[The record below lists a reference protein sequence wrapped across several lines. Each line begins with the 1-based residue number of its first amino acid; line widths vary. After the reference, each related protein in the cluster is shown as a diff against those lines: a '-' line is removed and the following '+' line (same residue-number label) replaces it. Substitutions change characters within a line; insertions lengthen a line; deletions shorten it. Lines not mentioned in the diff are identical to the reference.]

1 MHCSLFSV
9 LCSLFAVLCSPF
21 SVLCLHCTMDPL
33 LARIDEAVLS
43 LMFPMLE
50 ALAPDVEECTESTFV
65 RRWFNAEYTL
75 ARRLFP
81 EARVLFAELVS
92 ELADSCDQLESV
104 RVHTGYAAVLIE
116 LAEYDAAEK
125 ALLAINIEAVHHPGY
140 RGRWH
145 HQRALGMA
153 QVGNY
158 VEAIKMDEIAA
169 KDLAAVGY
177 DAALGNALT
186 DLATYNGRIGR
197 VEESIRAQFQST
209 EAFDRCGNDLARAIA
224 YINLGVIFGESGNRS
239 GAREYF
245 TRALALTKEDDSSR
259 IRLWCS
265 LNLGLLSI
273 EANEPANALSDLQE
287 AERLASLQCAWT
299 ALCGARKGLSAA
311 QRLLGDLLL
320 AQQYL
325 DLSWEAYEKQPME
338 ALRATNLIEQAR
350 IHLDNGDPASAIRV
364 VLPLL
369 DTAREHNDVS
379 ALTRILGVL
388 SSAHEGLQQFEIAL
402 RYLREQES
410 IKALMED
417 ESVQHQMSVLKVEHD
432 LKAERLAASR
442 ERDLLRGLL
451 PSSIAQRIISGE
463 PRIADEHH
471 DVCVLFTDI
480 VGFTQHSEGLAAS
493 SLIDLMNS
501 IFTMFDDI
509 VAKHGLVRIK
519 TIGDA
524 YMAIANAPDPH
535 ESPVQSMANSAIEMM
550 RMFEE
555 HFPTLQIRIGIH
567 VGSVVAGVIGRERP
581 MFDVWGDT
589 VNVAA
594 RMEQSGLPGRIHV
607 SKPFVDELAQ
617 GAPPAFVDDEVVIQ
631 LPAYT
636 LRLRGSY
643 EIKGKGTIK
652 TWWLTSSL

>member
-1 MHCSLFSV
+1 MN
-9 LCSLFAVLCSPF
+9 
-21 SVLCLHCTMDPL
+21 PL

-50 ALAPDVEECTESTFV
+50 ALVPEVEECADETFV
-65 RRWFNAEYTL
+65 RKWFKAEYTL
-75 ARRLFP
+75 AKRLFP
-81 EARVLFAELVS
+81 EAKVLFAELVDS
-92 ELADSCDQLESV
+92 MPDGYDELDVVRASSGYATVLMELAQYDEAE
-104 RVHTGYAAVLIE
+104 RV
-116 LAEYDAAEK
+116 
-125 ALLAINIEAVHHPGY
+125 LLTVDIDTVHHPGY

-145 HQRALGMA
+145 HQRALAMA
-153 QVGNY
+153 QAGNY
-158 VEAIKMDEIAA
+158 AEAIEMDEIAVRE
-169 KDLAAVGY
+169 LSAVGY

-186 DLATYNGRIGR
+186 DLATYYGRIGR
-197 VEESIRAQFQST
+197 VEESIRAQFRST

-245 TRALALTKEDDSSR
+245 TRALEVTKDDDSSR
-259 IRLWCS
+259 VRLWCL

-273 EANEPANALSDLQE
+273 EANEPSNAINDLRE
-287 AERLASLQCAWT
+287 AERIAGLQSAWT

-311 QRLLGDLLL
+311 HRLLGDLTL
-320 AQQYL
+320 AQKYL
-325 DLSWEAYEKQPME
+325 DLSWEAYEKQPLE

-350 IHLDNGDPASAIRV
+350 IHIDCKDPTAAIRV

-369 DTAREHNDVS
+369 ETAREHNDVS
-379 ALTRILGVL
+379 ALMRILGVL
-388 SSAHEGLQQFEIAL
+388 SSAHEGLQQFEPAYA
-402 RYLREQES
+402 YLREQGTV
-410 IKALMED
+410 KASMED

-463 PRIADEHH
+463 PRIADEHQG
-471 DVCVLFTDI
+471 VCVLFADI
-480 VGFTQHSEGLAAS
+480 VGFTQYSEGLAAS

-535 ESPVQSMANSAIEMM
+535 QSPVRSMADSALEMM
-550 RMFEE
+550 HQFEV

-617 GAPPAFVDDEVVIQ
+617 GAPPAFVNDEVVIQ
-631 LPAYT
+631 LQAYT
-636 LRLRGSY
+636 LRLRGAY
-643 EIKGKGTIK
+643 EMKGKGTVK
-652 TWWLTSSL
+652 TWWLTSSEPLVS